1 MIREFKN
8 VEHALTGQQQV
19 QAITQCFPDSWEYMR
34 VNMTHNDSIK
44 TFNDFKPH
52 LELENDC
59 VEATKYSNQFYMANS
74 KPQIA
79 SGFKCK
85 RGNNTF

>member
-1 MIREFKN
+1 
-8 VEHALTGQQQV
+8 
-19 QAITQCFPDSWEYMR
+19 
-34 VNMTHNDSIK
+34 MTHNDSIK
-44 TFNDFKPH
+44 TFNDFEPH

-74 KPQIA
+74 KPQKA
-79 SGFKCK
+79 SGLKCK